1 MHNCSAYTGIR
12 MMGEVKDVYIMY
24 KWCKV
29 LLNSW
34 MKEKILSFKI
44 YAVLSNFYEKK
55 EKKNYA
61 SGGWKHM
68 SVH

>member
-1 MHNCSAYTGIR
+1 
-12 MMGEVKDVYIMY
+12 
-24 KWCKV
+24 
-29 LLNSW
+29 

-61 SGGWKHM
+61 SGG
-68 SVH
+68 